1 MALSPTGQP
10 LDVLVVASWYPAIDD
25 SSMGRFV
32 ADQVEALLATGRV
45 QPWLAS
51 FESIGVSGGPLG
63 RRRQVSAIERNVR
76 PVIRDDGGLFNP
88 RGTDSSAGIPV
99 ARVPIAGG
107 GWGAG
112 GTAHGSLHRDHAL
125 RSIAG
130 RRARPAWSLIH
141 AHTGYPDGAGSV
153 GLARQLGL
161 PLVIT
166 EHATFVARILA
177 DPWQRR
183 AYLAGV
189 RAASRFVAV
198 SRSLGDEL
206 VAAIPE
212 IEAKL
217 VVIPNTVDVTAF
229 LDAPRA
235 ERWPEELLYVGYR
248 TPVKAIDVLLA
259 AFREIHDAR
268 PGATLR
274 LIGRSPDD
282 AMEAG
287 WLRLAAELEIADSVS
302 FEPPAQRVEVA
313 SAMARASLL
322 VHPSRRETFGVAPV
336 EALAAGLPVVAADT
350 GPLREILGDDP
361 ALGALVPAGDAHA
374 FATAVLQALDRRTTF
389 DPARL
394 RASVVDRFGA
404 AAVANRLADL
414 YEELVVP
421 AKASGGRTAG
431 SPTQPAATSAPGS
444 TTGQPRP
451 APAVAGGR
459 RPEAPILVIG
469 FNTANTA
476 RLLAPLPPSLLG
488 RCRVLVGAGPAESD
502 LPPGLAATIAV
513 ELEGPDHAAV
523 VAVRLAGPPGT
534 LRDRVVRLLR
544 DPLGFVRRRR
554 VRLRWEAF
562 RSAASRAAVLGE
574 LARLRTAQLPSPIE
588 VVALDGLDHVALEA
602 GLGPGIRLLPGSVR
616 WLADRDL
623 VPSE

>member
-10 LDVLVVASWYPAIDD
+10 LDVLVVASWFPAIDD
-25 SSMGRFV
+25 SSRGRFV
-32 ADQVEALLATGRV
+32 ADQVDALLATGRV

-51 FESIGVSGGPLG
+51 FESIGVSGGPLD
-63 RRRQVSAIERNVR
+63 RRRQVSAIERNLR
-76 PVIRDDGGLFNP
+76 PVIRDDDGLFNP
-88 RGTDSSAGIPV
+88 RGTDSPAGIPV
-99 ARVPIAGG
+99 ARLPIAGS

-130 RRARPAWSLIH
+130 RRDRPPWSLVH

-166 EHATFVARILA
+166 EHATFVARLLA

-206 VAAIPE
+206 IAAIPE

-217 VVIPNTVDVTAF
+217 VVIPNTVDVAAF
-229 LDAPRA
+229 LAVSQV
-235 ERWPEELLYVGYR
+235 ERRPEELLYVGYR

-259 AFREIHDAR
+259 AFREIHETR

-274 LIGRSPDD
+274 LIGQSPDD

-287 WLRLAAELEIADSVS
+287 WRQLAAELGIASAVS
-302 FEPPAQRVEVA
+302 FEAPARRTEVA
-313 SAMARASLL
+313 EAMARASLL

-336 EALAAGLPVVAADT
+336 EALAAGLPVIAADT

-361 ALGALVPAGDAHA
+361 ALGALVPIGDAHA
-374 FATAVLQALDRRTTF
+374 FALAVLQALDRRATF
-389 DPARL
+389 DPALL

-404 AAVANRLADL
+404 GAVAKRVADL
-414 YEELVVP
+414 YEELAVP
-421 AKASGGRTAG
+421 AKATGGPAVG
-431 SPTQPAATSAPGS
+431 HAPQPAPGS
-444 TTGQPRP
+444 
-451 APAVAGGR
+451 
-459 RPEAPILVIG
+459 EAPILVIG
-469 FNTANTA
+469 FNTASTA
-476 RLLAPLPPSLLG
+476 RLLGPLPSAVLG

-502 LPPGLAATIAV
+502 LPPGLGATIAI
-513 ELEGPDHAAV
+513 ELEGPDHAAA
-523 VAVRLAGPPGT
+523 VAVRVAGPRGT
-534 LRDRVVRLLR
+534 HRDRLVRSLK
-544 DPLGFVRRRR
+544 DPVGFVRRRR
-554 VRLRWEAF
+554 AQDRREAF
-562 RSAASRAAVLGE
+562 RAAASRAAVLAE
-574 LARLRTAQLPSPIE
+574 LARLRTAQLPGPIE

-602 GLGPGIRLLPGSVR
+602 GLGPDIRLLPGSVR

-623 VPSE
+623 VPSEQLQRVRAWQPPSRGSQ